1 MVWRS
6 DLGKTCR
13 AEAAKRRR
21 WGVILCLAVVAGV
34 AAGSCTDSAISA
46 QAPATA
52 PATTSGEAAAVLSA
66 AREGLGGEK
75 RLASVKTLIASGQ
88 TRQLQGDNLVPIL
101 FEISIELPD
110 KYVRTDEIPARESG
124 PSSRGFNG
132 DGLIQSGD
140 LPGGPRRGGPP
151 PGAGA
156 PPPLPAAAATRGDA
170 AADRG
175 RGPAGPPANLT
186 VPVKQDFARLT
197 LGIFATSFSA
207 YPLSFG
213 HAGQAEAP
221 EGKADVLDIKG
232 AGNFTARLF
241 IDSKTH
247 LPLMLSWTTPP
258 NLVPVVAGQKPPAN
272 LPPGSVTFETPTPP
286 AEAATAEEKKKFE
299 EEALAARKKAM
310 ASTRPTENRIY
321 YADYRD
327 VDGLNLPFRIRRAVG
342 ATTVEETTF
351 DRYRIN
357 ARVDPRK
364 FEVRP

>member
-1 MVWRS
+1 MKHQMKHSV
-6 DLGKTCR
+6 
-13 AEAAKRRR
+13 
-21 WGVILCLAVVAGV
+21 VLCLTFLAAVAVF
-34 AAGSCTDSAISA
+34 A
-46 QAPATA
+46 QSPEPPA
-52 PATTSGEAAAVLSA
+52 TSGEAAVVLSA
-66 AREGLGGEK
+66 ARDALGGEK
-75 RLASVKTLIASGQ
+75 RLSSIKTVVASGH

-101 FEISIELPD
+101 FEINIELPD

-132 DGLIQSGD
+132 DRLIQSGD
-140 LPGGPRRGGPP
+140 APGPGPRRGGPP
-151 PGAGA
+151 ASAPEPAAGASGGKPPDGAAAGLPAGAGGA
-156 PPPLPAAAATRGDA
+156 RG
-170 AADRG
+170 G
-175 RGPAGPPANLT
+175 GGPAGPSPNPT
-186 VPVKQDFARLT
+186 VPLKQDFTRLT
-197 LGIFATSFSA
+197 LGMFATSFSS

-221 EGKADVLDIKG
+221 EGKADVLDVKG
-232 AGNFTARLF
+232 AGNFAARLF

-272 LPPGSVTFETPTPP
+272 LPPGAVTFETPMPPPDSATP
-286 AEAATAEEKKKFE
+286 EQKKQFE

-327 VDGLNLPFRIRRAVG
+327 VDGVKLPFRVRRAVG
-342 ATTVEETTF
+342 ATTVEETLF

-364 FEVRP
+364 FEVGK

>member
-1 MVWRS
+1 MKNSV
-6 DLGKTCR
+6 
-13 AEAAKRRR
+13 
-21 WGVILCLAVVAGV
+21 VLCLTFLAAAVSFAQTPEP
-34 AAGSCTDSAISA
+34 AA
-46 QAPATA
+46 
-52 PATTSGEAAAVLSA
+52 TSGEAAVVLSA
-66 AREGLGGEK
+66 AREALGGEK
-75 RLASVKTLIASGQ
+75 RISAVKTVVASGH

-101 FEISIELPD
+101 FEINIELPD

-132 DGLIQSGD
+132 DGLVQSGD
-140 LPGGPRRGGPP
+140 APARRGGPP
-151 PGAGA
+151 PGGPGAA
-156 PPPLPAAAATRGDA
+156 PPASPDGKPAPPGGAAG
-170 AADRG
+170 G
-175 RGPAGPPANLT
+175 RGPAGPPPNPT
-186 VPVKQDFARLT
+186 VPVKQDFTRLA
-197 LGIFATSFSA
+197 LGMFATSFSS

-221 EGKADVLDIKG
+221 EGKADVLDVKG
-232 AGNFTARLF
+232 AGNFSARLF

-272 LPPGSVTFETPTPP
+272 LPPGAVTFETPMPP
-286 AEAATAEEKKKFE
+286 SDSATAEQKKQFE

-310 ASTRPTENRIY
+310 AATRPTENRIY

-327 VDGLNLPFRIRRAVG
+327 VDGLKLPFRIRRAVG
-342 ATTVEETTF
+342 ATTVEETIF

-364 FEVRP
+364 FEVRK